1 MHLLYLDDSGSAP
14 NQAERCFVLGGLSI
28 FEAQADWFTR
38 ELDKL
43 ATTIDSTS
51 PWSIEFHASEIFSR
65 RRAPW
70 NRMSKQ
76 EAQGVLKAV
85 LQIIAG
91 SYDTAR
97 VFACAVEK
105 SSLQAGVDPVELAF
119 EDLCSRFDMYLS
131 TLRAQGDRQRG
142 LLILDKT
149 TRESSLQ
156 RLAADFRR
164 LGTQWGSAIHN
175 IADIPFF
182 VDSRA
187 SRLTQCAD
195 AIAYA
200 VFRRFN
206 SGDTQYFDLIA
217 GRLYA
222 SEDGVIHGLS
232 HKTQASI
239 ALHCMCPAC
248 LSRRLAR
255 T

>member
-1 MHLLYLDDSGSAP
+1 
-14 NQAERCFVLGGLSI
+14 
-28 FEAQADWFTR
+28 
-38 ELDKL
+38 
-43 ATTIDSTS
+43 
-51 PWSIEFHASEIFSR
+51 
-65 RRAPW
+65 
-70 NRMSKQ
+70 
-76 EAQGVLKAV
+76 
-85 LQIIAG
+85 
-91 SYDTAR
+91 
-97 VFACAVEK
+97 
-105 SSLQAGVDPVELAF
+105 
-119 EDLCSRFDMYLS
+119 
-131 TLRAQGDRQRG
+131 
-142 LLILDKT
+142 
-149 TRESSLQ
+149 
-156 RLAADFRR
+156 